1 MFNRHI
7 YRHQQKMRRAETT
20 RSCFTPPPLSFS
32 LCAYFG
38 RHAPCRGAR
47 PPAGVLSSSLVAV
60 SLLLCLNTRFCA
72 HQANSP
78 APDAPCRSRPPFL
91 HGLLSPLS
99 SLPFLSRQ
107 QTKERVKLLIQLADG
122 FCDKGHA
129 HALEIKKWVS
139 SVDKRYRDF
148 SLRMDK
154 YRTCLET
161 ALGIS
166 SDSNK
171 AVSAASGIE
180 KAAPVLEMT
189 VYAKILGLFFIFW

>member
-1 MFNRHI
+1 M
-7 YRHQQKMRRAETT
+7 
-20 RSCFTPPPLSFS
+20 S
-32 LCAYFG
+32 LYW
-38 RHAPCRGAR
+38 
-47 PPAGVLSSSLVAV
+47 
-60 SLLLCLNTRFCA
+60 
-72 HQANSP
+72 
-78 APDAPCRSRPPFL
+78 
-91 HGLLSPLS
+91 
-99 SLPFLSRQ
+99 Q

-171 AVSAASGIE
+171 AVSAHHLWKSKQNINICECVYLGQFMFLMP
-180 KAAPVLEMT
+180 KAYTDVVKWL
-189 VYAKILGLFFIFW
+189 

>member
-1 MFNRHI
+1 MF
-7 YRHQQKMRRAETT
+7 
-20 RSCFTPPPLSFS
+20 
-32 LCAYFG
+32 LCW
-38 RHAPCRGAR
+38 
-47 PPAGVLSSSLVAV
+47 
-60 SLLLCLNTRFCA
+60 
-72 HQANSP
+72 
-78 APDAPCRSRPPFL
+78 
-91 HGLLSPLS
+91 
-99 SLPFLSRQ
+99 Q

-171 AVSAASGIE
+171 AVSALIVVVAE
-180 KAAPVLEMT
+180 
-189 VYAKILGLFFIFW
+189 Y

>member
-1 MFNRHI
+1 MF
-7 YRHQQKMRRAETT
+7 
-20 RSCFTPPPLSFS
+20 
-32 LCAYFG
+32 LCW
-38 RHAPCRGAR
+38 
-47 PPAGVLSSSLVAV
+47 
-60 SLLLCLNTRFCA
+60 
-72 HQANSP
+72 
-78 APDAPCRSRPPFL
+78 
-91 HGLLSPLS
+91 
-99 SLPFLSRQ
+99 Q

-171 AVSAASGIE
+171 AVSAPIVVKPWFNLG
-180 KAAPVLEMT
+180 V
-189 VYAKILGLFFIFW
+189 ILSDENLFKTCYSCNYSLV

>member
-1 MFNRHI
+1 MLSPRWWCYQGVCAVLCCSVRPI
-7 YRHQQKMRRAETT
+7 PRALYCP
-20 RSCFTPPPLSFS
+20 R
-32 LCAYFG
+32 
-38 RHAPCRGAR
+38 
-47 PPAGVLSSSLVAV
+47 SSLLCHCYCVKAQAFV
-60 SLLLCLNTRFCA
+60 HYQTHWFPTPSLSLSLSLSCL
-72 HQANSP
+72 
-78 APDAPCRSRPPFL
+78 
-91 HGLLSPLS
+91 PLS
-99 SLPFLSRQ
+99 SFVAITLLFFPPLLMFLCWQ

-171 AVSAASGIE
+171 AVSAEYWCQLQSF
-180 KAAPVLEMT
+180 
-189 VYAKILGLFFIFW
+189 LFCLYSLC

>member
-1 MFNRHI
+1 MERCKKCI
-7 YRHQQKMRRAETT
+7 CVVPSVVLLSVQ
-20 RSCFTPPPLSFS
+20 SCAVAWGPFPGRCIVLFSHCCVTVIVSKHKLLSIIKHTDSQLSLPLSPSLSFTVMSTSLFHCGHYSSLFPPLLMF
-32 LCAYFG
+32 LCW
-38 RHAPCRGAR
+38 
-47 PPAGVLSSSLVAV
+47 
-60 SLLLCLNTRFCA
+60 
-72 HQANSP
+72 
-78 APDAPCRSRPPFL
+78 
-91 HGLLSPLS
+91 
-99 SLPFLSRQ
+99 Q

-171 AVSAASGIE
+171 AVSAE
-180 KAAPVLEMT
+180 YRQLWCF
-189 VYAKILGLFFIFW
+189 LFCLTSLC

>member
-1 MFNRHI
+1 M
-7 YRHQQKMRRAETT
+7 
-20 RSCFTPPPLSFS
+20 S
-32 LCAYFG
+32 LYW
-38 RHAPCRGAR
+38 
-47 PPAGVLSSSLVAV
+47 
-60 SLLLCLNTRFCA
+60 
-72 HQANSP
+72 
-78 APDAPCRSRPPFL
+78 
-91 HGLLSPLS
+91 
-99 SLPFLSRQ
+99 Q

-171 AVSAASGIE
+171 AVSAHHWRKSRKNTDISSILPNVFDKYCSYALYAKSWGWSCIMKDHRKIQPLIEFTMCLTQVIE
-180 KAAPVLEMT
+180 KKDITLIFVLSKEGS
-189 VYAKILGLFFIFW
+189 K

>member
-1 MFNRHI
+1 M
-7 YRHQQKMRRAETT
+7 QKGHLCC
-20 RSCFTPPPLSFS
+20 SLSGASVRVFVQSPAVVWGPFPGQCIVLFS
-32 LCAYFG
+32 HC
-38 RHAPCRGAR
+38 CVTVI
-47 PPAGVLSSSLVAV
+47 VLKHMLLSIIKHWFPTLSLSL
-60 SLLLCLNTRFCA
+60 SLLLSC
-72 HQANSP
+72 SP
-78 APDAPCRSRPPFL
+78 SLFHCHVYLSLPLWLLLFSFFTPFL
-91 HGLLSPLS
+91 M
-99 SLPFLSRQ
+99 FLCWQ

-171 AVSAASGIE
+171 SVSAPIGV
-180 KAAPVLEMT
+180 KAE
-189 VYAKILGLFFIFW
+189 Y